1 MGKALYRTY
10 RSKKL
15 SEIVGQEHITVALT
29 NALKSGAISHAYLF
43 TGPRGVGKT
52 SIARILAHEINGLP
66 YDDDSTHLDI
76 IEIDAASNRRID
88 EIRDLRDK
96 VHIAP
101 TSAKYKVYI
110 IDEVHMLTREAFNAL
125 LKTLE
130 EPPAHAVFIL
140 ATTEAHKLP
149 ETIVSRTQRFAF
161 KPVDLGKVAGH
172 LKMIAKQEKIA
183 IDDEALKMIAAHGEG
198 SFRDSIS
205 LLDQAR
211 SIGHKVTAADVE
223 ALLGMAPTELITAL
237 LQFVAAHDAAHTVQ
251 TLAQLYN
258 QGSDPARIAKQLS
271 AQLREQLL
279 GEQASLPREQLVTL
293 LTKLLEVASAGDAH
307 ALLEI
312 TLLDIALSGTPQ
324 LVQAPVQLIPPAKPQ
339 PAVPKP
345 IARTASAN
353 TGPVTPV
360 LPPTN
365 SDSAKLPLASAS
377 QSQVGSRNTP
387 VAGGTGGGAPGTRNV
402 SEHDGEASA
411 SDRTRIAG
419 GSKKADAAGAEGSV
433 LDQSQWDQVLSAV
446 KANHNTLYSILRAA
460 EPQFGTSTVKLIV
473 SNTFNKKILTKS
485 ENKEVISK
493 AISAAAGVD
502 IAFECEVG
510 KPRAVAP
517 SIPDGEV
524 SHAVSTPS
532 VSEPPQDEQDYYT
545 QQADQEAAKRPI
557 TTVSNIFGGGELL
570 QS

>member
-15 SEIVGQEHITVALT
+15 SEIVGQEHITTALS

-66 YDDDSTHLDI
+66 YDDDATHLDI

-149 ETIVSRTQRFAF
+149 ETIVSRTQRFTF
-161 KPVDLGKVAGH
+161 KPVDLSKVAAH
-172 LKMIAKQEKIA
+172 LKDIAKKEKIA
-183 IDDEALKMIAAHGEG
+183 IDDAALAMIAAHGEG

-205 LLDQAR
+205 LLDQTR
-211 SIGHKVTAADVE
+211 SVGHKVTATDVE
-223 ALLGMAPTELITAL
+223 ALLGVAPAELVTTV
-237 LQFVAAHDAAHTVQ
+237 LQYVAAHDAASVVQ
-251 TLAQLYN
+251 ALAQLYQ
-258 QGSDPARIAKQLS
+258 QGADPAQVAKQLS

-279 GEQASLPREQLVTL
+279 AGRAILPGDQLITL
-293 LTKLLEVASAGDAH
+293 LTKLLEVAGSADAR

-324 LVQAPVQLIPPAKPQ
+324 PIVELIPPATPRKSVTKSALASHQSETVAAPQ
-339 PAVPKP
+339 SGSDRNEAAPSPATVREPTRNGEGYANG
-345 IARTASAN
+345 ITAEPGASGREQKGESTAEAA
-353 TGPVTPV
+353 GPV
-360 LPPTN
+360 
-365 SDSAKLPLASAS
+365 S
-377 QSQVGSRNTP
+377 G
-387 VAGGTGGGAPGTRNV
+387 GGTEEGT
-402 SEHDGEASA
+402 GE
-411 SDRTRIAG
+411 
-419 GSKKADAAGAEGSV
+419 
-433 LDQSQWDQVLSAV
+433 LDQASWAAALAIIKKGHS
-446 KANHNTLYSILRAA
+446 TLYSFLRSA
-460 EPQFGTSTVKLIV
+460 ELQSNDGVITLVVGTA
-473 SNTFNKKILTKS
+473 FNKKIITKS
-485 ENKEVISK
+485 ENKKIIGQ
-493 AISAAAGVD
+493 AISNIIGRDV
-502 IAFECEVG
+502 AFECKIG
-510 KPRAVAP
+510 KVKPAP
-517 SIPDGEV
+517 QSAPEGEI
-524 SHAVSTPS
+524 SHAVSAPS
-532 VSEPPQDEQDYYT
+532 TSEPPAEAQDYYAN
-545 QQADQEAAKRPI
+545 QADQEAAKRPI
-557 TTVSNIFGGGELL
+557 STVNNIFGGGELL